1 MRPEIRRNDLN
12 ADTNG
17 ELQTDTNR
25 TALLELMRLHIQAL
39 FTHDA
44 AGNLLHVNDLS
55 AADAPRF
62 FLGRT
67 GEGALIRFRHD
78 VNANTR
84 RELEAVIALDALDQ
98 PLNPSRYEAILSQ
111 SAPIKNTWLGPA
123 FSFPSAFSTS
133 SDAVLVTNEN
143 VGLLDPYLRGWM
155 PDTQTC
161 YPMLATVVDGHA
173 VAVCGTVRRT
183 NEACEAGVE
192 TAAEFRGRGHAVRVV
207 TSWAQAVRA
216 SGLIPLYSTSW
227 QNEASR
233 AVARKLGLV
242 QFGNDLHIT

>member
-1 MRPEIRRNDLN
+1 M
-12 ADTNG
+12 
-17 ELQTDTNR
+17 
-25 TALLELMRLHIQAL
+25 LELMRLHVKAL
-39 FTHDA
+39 FTHDS
-44 AGNLLHVNDLS
+44 AGNLLRVNDPG

-62 FLGRT
+62 FLGCT
-67 GEGALIRFRHD
+67 AEGAVIRFRSD
-78 VNANTR
+78 VDNDKR
-84 RELEAVIALDALDQ
+84 RELKAAVRDDIAQDALDR
-98 PLNPSRYEAILSQ
+98 PLNPSRFEAILSR
-111 SAPIKNTWLGPA
+111 SGPIKNTWLGPA

-133 SDAVLVTNEN
+133 SNAVLLTNEN

-161 YPMLATVVDGHA
+161 YPMFASIVDGHA

-192 TAAEFRGRGHAVRVV
+192 TDAEFRGRGHAGRVV
-207 TSWAQAVRA
+207 TAWAQAVRA